1 MGLQAAAMKTE
12 KQCCTNPGAWWMF
25 LPWTL
30 TVSDPLLLGSVQT
43 LTQSLS
49 RLLSKFQARLKDGQE
64 HL

>member
-43 LTQSLS
+43 LTQISYPAFYPS
-49 RLLSKFQARLKDGQE
+49 FKHA
-64 HL
+64 